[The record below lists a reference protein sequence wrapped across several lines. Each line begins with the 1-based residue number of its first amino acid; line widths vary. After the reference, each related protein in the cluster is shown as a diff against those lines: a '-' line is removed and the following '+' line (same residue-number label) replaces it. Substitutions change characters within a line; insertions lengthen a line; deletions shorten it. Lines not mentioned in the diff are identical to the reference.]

1 MKFGLGSKI
10 LTGRNELI
18 SKRNH
23 SVGIILFYNFPR
35 SRKYLL
41 VKQHQGHWGFPK
53 GHIEKGEKLIET
65 AIRELKEETGIKKIE
80 FIKRKILLRDNYS
93 FYNSNAKIIKTVDY
107 FIAESLV
114 EKVKIDF
121 DEIINFKWMTFSKSI
136 ERLTFK
142 ESKKILKQ
150 ANKIISEYENGK

>member
-1 MKFGLGSKI
+1 M
-10 LTGRNELI
+10 I

-41 VKQHQGHWGFPK
+41 VKQYQGHWGFPK

-65 AIRELKEETGIKKIE
+65 AVRELKEETGIKKIE

-93 FYNSNAKIIKTVDY
+93 FNNSNAKIIKTVDY

-121 DEIINFKWMTFSKSI
+121 DEIINYKWMTFGKSLD
-136 ERLTFK
+136 RLTFK
-142 ESKKILKQ
+142 KSKKILKQ
-150 ANKIISEYENGK
+150 ANKLISDNEDGK